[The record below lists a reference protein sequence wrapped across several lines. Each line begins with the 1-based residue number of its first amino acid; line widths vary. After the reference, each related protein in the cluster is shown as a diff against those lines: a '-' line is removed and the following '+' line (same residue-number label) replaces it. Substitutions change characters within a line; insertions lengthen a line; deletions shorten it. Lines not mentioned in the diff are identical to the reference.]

1 MLPGMHALALSA
13 PDVGVLRDRL
23 LEGLADRG
31 PIAVI
36 ERNESVDRPAADA
49 ATSYR
54 VDGSGRYRAT
64 GSAEDLDA
72 LLEELAADH
81 EVALV
86 VGFDGLALPRVTI
99 GEDPEAL
106 HTADSVS
113 ALDPAAVDAALDRLE
128 PIETL
133 ESLVAKAKA
142 APGTDRAG
150 AIATFTG
157 RVRSRDGPDD
167 TPTTELEFE
176 KYEGIADQRLRSLE
190 AELAD
195 RDGVFEVLLHHKTG
209 VVEAGEDIVFV
220 VVLAGHREEA
230 FETVSDGI
238 NRLKAEV
245 PLFKRE
251 VTVEES
257 FWVHERS

>member
-1 MLPGMHALALSA
+1 MHALALSA
-13 PDVGVLRDRL
+13 PDVAALRDRL

-31 PIAVI
+31 PIAVV
-36 ERNESVDRPAADA
+36 EQAESVDAAVPAA

-54 VDGSGRYRAT
+54 VDASGRYHAT
-64 GSAEDLDA
+64 GRTADFDA
-72 LLEELAADH
+72 LLEDLAADH
-81 EVALV
+81 ALALV
-86 VGFDGLALPRVTI
+86 VGFDEPDLPRVTI
-99 GEDPEAL
+99 GQDPTAL
-106 HTADSVS
+106 HTAESVS
-113 ALDPAAVDAALDRLE
+113 ALDPAAVDAALERLE

-133 ESLVAKAKA
+133 ESLVATAKA
-142 APGTDRAG
+142 APGADRAG

-176 KYEGIADQRLRSLE
+176 KYEGVADERLRALE
-190 AELAD
+190 AELTD
-195 RDGVFEVLLHHKTG
+195 REGVFEVLLHHKTG
-209 VVEAGEDIVFV
+209 VVEAGDDIVFV

-245 PLFKRE
+245 PLFKKE

-257 FWVHERS
+257 FWVHERP